1 MDYSG
6 RACISWIAVPDYSG
20 QRMEQK
26 PDGMD
31 DVLDAFGED
40 PVSPCADAPR
50 RCSGNDCI
58 PSHDPECAGGFAVPN
73 LRT

>member
-1 MDYSG
+1 MDCGGWS
-6 RACISWIAVPDYSG
+6 CISWVAVPDYSG

-31 DVLDAFGED
+31 DVLDALGD
-40 PVSPCADAPR
+40 DTVSHRADAPR
-50 RCSGNDCI
+50 RCSGNDRI
-58 PSHDPECAGGFAVPN
+58 PSHDPERTGGFAVPN